1 MEHKGDHIM
10 DMPLFF
16 NVVAYVLLILV
27 LQYIKFKF
35 PDSTFIRFF
44 QKYGWWLIGL
54 CFVAILVILAGPQF
68 QNPFNALDVPAIGV
82 MLVFGYFFIKDKKS
96 KHK

>member
-1 MEHKGDHIM
+1 MEHKRGHIM

-35 PDSTFIRFF
+35 PDSAFIRFF
-44 QKYGWWLIGL
+44 QK
-54 CFVAILVILAGPQF
+54 
-68 QNPFNALDVPAIGV
+68 
-82 MLVFGYFFIKDKKS
+82 
-96 KHK
+96 

>member
-1 MEHKGDHIM
+1 M
-10 DMPLFF
+10 DTPLFL

-27 LQYIKFKF
+27 LQYIKF

-54 CFVAILVILAGPQF
+54 CFVAILVILAAPQF

>member
-1 MEHKGDHIM
+1 M
-10 DMPLFF
+10 DTPLFL

-68 QNPFNALDVPAIGV
+68 QNPFNALDVLAIGV